1 MSQEDSSPEVFDEG
15 PGGNKSLEILVGSCL
30 GMMDLF
36 PLWILLKGG
45 GLSRGHPRHLPPCWS
60 GFPVLY
66 YD

>member
-45 GLSRGHPRHLPPCWS
+45 GLN
-60 GFPVLY
+60 
-66 YD
+66 